1 MSPKKLTPSA
11 VKRLQSKLPDG
22 QPGYPITSSAK
33 SQPKTFDSKCEAI
46 CQDYAKKFNGDV
58 LRWRIEEDQNV
69 LVILFMDG
77 RKFYFPIPEGW
88 RKAS

>member
-1 MSPKKLTPSA
+1 MSPKKIVNNPKTKP
-11 VKRLQSKLPDG
+11 LP
-22 QPGYPITSSAK
+22 K

-88 RKAS
+88 RKAL